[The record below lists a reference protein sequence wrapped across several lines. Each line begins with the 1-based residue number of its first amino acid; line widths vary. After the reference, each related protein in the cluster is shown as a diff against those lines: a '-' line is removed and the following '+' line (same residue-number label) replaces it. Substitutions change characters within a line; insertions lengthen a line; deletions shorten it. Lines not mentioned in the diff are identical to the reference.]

1 MSKFSSIY
9 NLIKE
14 NDVKFINFR
23 FTDTNGKWQH
33 TSQAVEAVDDDFLEN
48 GIMFDGSSIAGWRTI
63 DKSDMCLKPDIS
75 SAVMDPFFAQPTLVI
90 VCDVYDPE
98 TNEPYE
104 KCPRSIGKKALAYLN
119 DMNIGDTAYFGPEPE
134 FFIFDDVKYSVGSN
148 KGYYE
153 LDSSENPLNSDK
165 KYEFGNS
172 GHRPA
177 FKGGY
182 FPVPPIDSCN
192 DLRAEMLTTMAEMGI
207 SVEKHHHEVAASQ
220 HELGIKFN
228 TLIESADD
236 IQKYKYVVHN
246 VAHLYGKTAT
256 FLPKPILGDNGS
268 GMHIHQSIW
277 KDGKPLF
284 AGDRYAGLSEMALHY
299 IGGIIKHARAL
310 NAFTNQTTNSY
321 KRLIPG
327 FEAPV
332 ILAYSANN
340 RSVACRIPHVTN
352 PKGMRVESR
361 FPDAAANP
369 YLAYAALM
377 LAGLDGIKNKIDPG
391 EATDEDLFELPQEEV
406 DKIPSV
412 CRSLR
417 EALDALDK
425 DREFLKVGGVFS
437 DNYIDDYI
445 KLKMNEVYQLEHTP
459 HPVEF
464 SMYYSC

>member
-1 MSKFSSIY
+1 MSKFSNIY
-9 NLIKE
+9 RLIKE

-23 FTDTNGKWQH
+23 FTDTTGQWQH

-63 DKSDMCLKPDIS
+63 DKSDMCLKPDVS
-75 SAVMDPFFAQPTLVI
+75 TAVMDPFFAQPTLVVI
-90 VCDVYDPE
+90 CDVYDPE

-119 DMNIGDTAYFGPEPE
+119 EANVGDTAYFGPEPE
-134 FFIFDDVKYSVGSN
+134 FFLFDDVKFSVGSS

-153 LDSSENPLNSDK
+153 LDSSEDPLNSDK
-165 KYEFGNS
+165 TYEFGNS

-182 FPVPPIDSCN
+182 FPVPPVDSAN
-192 DLRAEMLTTMAEMGI
+192 DLRAEMLTTMAEMGV

-220 HELGIKFN
+220 HELGIKYN
-228 TLIESADD
+228 TLTESADD

-246 VAHLYGKTAT
+246 VSHLYGKTAT
-256 FLPKPILGDNGS
+256 FLPKPIYGDNGS

-277 KDGKPLF
+277 KDGKALF

-310 NAFTNQTTNSY
+310 NAFTNPTTNSY

-340 RSVACRIPHVTN
+340 RSVACRIPHVSN

-361 FPDAAANP
+361 FPDPTANP

-377 LAGLDGIKNKIDPG
+377 LAGLDGIKNKIHPG
-391 EATDEDLFELPQEEV
+391 EAMDQDLFELPQGEV

-417 EALDALDK
+417 QALESLDA
-425 DREFLKVGGVFS
+425 DREFLKAGDVFS

-445 KLKMNEVYQLEHTP
+445 ELKMKEVYKLEHTP

-464 SMYYSC
+464 SMYYSW